1 MSEKDELI
9 SSEPSQEDA
18 KEQVLCIEKV
28 VGGYAG
34 ALGLQ
39 KGDII
44 AGVDGVPFYGD
55 KTDFNAL
62 FNFDEDAD
70 ETAAEVA
77 TVLTI
82 DRAGMF
88 FKLATTIKQYQN
100 G

>member
-1 MSEKDELI
+1 MSEQDELI
-9 SSEPSQEDA
+9 SSEPTQEDA

-62 FNFDEDAD
+62 FN
-70 ETAAEVA
+70 
-77 TVLTI
+77 LTKKP
-82 DRAGMF
+82 M
-88 FKLATTIKQYQN
+88 KLLLK
-100 G
+100 